1 VDGRSRVRRLARRYE
16 PPAADGPG
24 RPSTGAV
31 GSGAGRAP
39 GRPNQAAVGLDCPA
53 TRGPRPPGV
62 GRGGQAGGV
71 QDWPGQRPLDRPG
84 PGGGCGRA
92 RAARARIRDE
102 QGCDDDDDDDDDHG
116 RSQAAAERP
125 GATRPRPLTPRRTR
139 RSPWPK
145 NVPRAGSVKVDP
157 RRGQSPVVRAAPVW
171 WQPSG
176 RHVGHPSLVVRCRS
190 AAAGGAAPTCPGY
203 GSKRYPSPGS
213 VSRWTGAA
221 GSGSSL
227 RRSWAM

>member
-1 VDGRSRVRRLARRYE
+1 MDGRSRVRRLARRYG

-31 GSGAGRAP
+31 RGRAGRAP
-39 GRPNQAAVGLDCPA
+39 GRPGRAAVGLDCPA
-53 TRGPRPPGV
+53 TRGPRPPGA
-62 GRGGQAGGV
+62 GRGGQAGSV
-71 QDWPGQRPLDRPG
+71 HDRAGQRPLDPPG

-92 RAARARIRDE
+92 RAAGARTCDE
-102 QGCDDDDDDDDDHG
+102 RGCVDDDDYG

-125 GATRPRPLTPRRTR
+125 GATWPRPLTPRRTR

-157 RRGQSPVVRAAPVW
+157 RRGQWLVVRAAPVW

-176 RHVGHPSLVVRCRS
+176 RRVGHPSLVVRCRS
-190 AAAGGAAPTCPGY
+190 AAAGGAAPACPGY